1 MELTTATTPIPD
13 PFFAAVRRRHPDVD
27 VVLLPPPAPQAAVDP
42 VTDDGVA
49 ATLAGVATE
58 ARLLWSAVAADDSE
72 RPDARLEFGADPSRV
87 RAVARL
93 ATRRDDGSALLVRL
107 RDELAGRGWEVR
119 RAPRGAV
126 DRLTGALDG
135 LQVTASY
142 AEGSGALLLTLS
154 SASMPVG
161 VDWARALTRGGG
173 R

>member
-27 VVLLPPPAPQAAVDP
+27 VVLLPPPAPQVDIDP
-42 VTDDGVA
+42 VPDDEVA

-58 ARLLWSAVAADDSE
+58 ARLLWSAVAADATE
-72 RPDARLEFGADPSRV
+72 QPDARLEFGADPSSV

-93 ATRRDDGSALLVRL
+93 ATRRDDGLVILDRI
-107 RDELAGRGWEVR
+107 RDELASRGWEVR
-119 RAPRGAV
+119 RPAGGAV
-126 DRLTGALDG
+126 DRLTGALAG

-142 AEGSGALLLTLS
+142 AERSGALLLTLS
-154 SASMPVG
+154 SASLPVG
-161 VDWARALTRGGG
+161 VDRARALTRGAG